1 MKLIHISDIHINAEP
16 ILDSDPIGNFEL
28 CMAHVEKYHAD
39 ADMVAITGDLT
50 HHGQRSSYVKLQ
62 DMLSG
67 WSVDPLLIIGNHD
80 HRETFQEL
88 FPKTGQDGNGY
99 VQYVLERPEGHFIFL
114 DTVEYGT
121 HAGHFGED
129 RQAWLKDQ
137 LNQAADQHQ
146 PVYLFMHH
154 NPVDVGV
161 KSSDSIGL
169 VDGEAF
175 RQILSEYRNTIR
187 HLFFGHCH
195 YILSGSVCG
204 IPMSAPRSTNHPCV
218 PDFTDTDSLA
228 FAPFP
233 PTYNVCLISDHS
245 VVVHS
250 IDFRDDD
257 KVTWLETTSDGWI
270 EETVPQDA

>member
-1 MKLIHISDIHINAEP
+1 MKLVHISDIHINPEP
-16 ILDSDPIGNFEL
+16 ILDGDPIGNFEL
-28 CMAHVEKYHAD
+28 CMAHVEKYHSD
-39 ADMVAITGDLT
+39 ADMVLISGDLT
-50 HHGQRSSYVKLQ
+50 HHGQRSSYVRLQ
-62 DMLSG
+62 DMLSD
-67 WSVDPLLIIGNHD
+67 WAVDPHLVIGNHD

-88 FPKTGQDGNGY
+88 FPDTGKDGNGY
-99 VQYVLERPEGHFIFL
+99 VQYVIKRSEGHFIFL
-114 DTVEYGT
+114 DTVQFGT
-121 HAGHFGED
+121 HAGHFGPD

-137 LNQAADQHQ
+137 LDKAADEQQ
-146 PVYLFMHH
+146 PVFLIMHH
-154 NPVDVGV
+154 NPVPVGV

-169 VDGEAF
+169 VDGEEF
-175 RQILSEYRNTIR
+175 REILAEYHEVIR
-187 HLFFGHCH
+187 HIFFGHCH

-218 PDFTDTDSLA
+218 PDFTGTNSLA

-233 PTYNVCLISDHS
+233 PTYNVCLIDDQS

-270 EETVPQDA
+270 EENIPEDA